1 MNIGYARVSTD
12 EQNLSLQIDALTAA
26 GCDLIFR
33 DEGVSA
39 VARNRPQFCAALDA
53 LGPGDKL
60 VIWKMDRAFRSL
72 LDALHVLEELER
84 RGNAFHSLTEA
95 IDTKTP
101 MGRFAYQIIN
111 AFGELERAL
120 IAERTRAGM
129 AAAKERGAH
138 IGRPR
143 KLSVP
148 QLEWAMIEM
157 EIGCRSLPD
166 VAAALGVSNRTL
178 SRRLPTNPDSQSELR
193 DIVGQRG

>member
-1 MNIGYARVSTD
+1 MVGSAFPKEPMNIGYARVSTD
-12 EQNLSLQIDALTAA
+12 EQNLNLQIDALTAA
-26 GCDLIFR
+26 GCGLIFR

-39 VARNRPQFCAALDA
+39 VAKNRPQFNAALNA
-53 LGPGDKL
+53 LTPGDQL

-72 LDALHVLEELER
+72 LDALHVLEALEQ

-95 IDTKTP
+95 IDTATP

-129 AAAKERGAH
+129 QAAKERGVH

-143 KLSVP
+143 KLSI
-148 QLEWAMIEM
+148 QQIEWAITEM
-157 EIGCRSLPD
+157 EYGCGSLPE
-166 VAAALGVSNRTL
+166 VAAALGVSIRTL
-178 SRRLPTNPDSQSELR
+178 CRRLPGEF
-193 DIVGQRG
+193 

>member
-1 MNIGYARVSTD
+1 MVGSAFLKERMNIGYARVSTD

-26 GCDLIFR
+26 GCGLIFR

-39 VARNRPQFCAALDA
+39 VAKNRPQFNAALNA
-53 LGPGDKL
+53 LTPGDQL

-95 IDTKTP
+95 IDTATP

-129 AAAKERGAH
+129 QAAKERGVR
-138 IGRPR
+138 IGRPP
-143 KLSVP
+143 KLSSEDV
-148 QLEWAMIEM
+148 LWARR
-157 EIGCRSLPD
+157 EITLGRWSPD
-166 VAAALGVSNRTL
+166 DLAVALDVSPRTL
-178 SRRLPTNPDSQSELR
+178 ARQLAK
-193 DIVGQRG
+193 